1 MDRLILVGG
10 GHAHLYVI
18 QNLKRAIK
26 AQIEVVLISADEK
39 QYYSGMASGVLEG
52 YYTASDMCIDLPR
65 FCQHYNVR
73 FIHATVCAV
82 DFVADQIIYNRHE
95 ILTYKYLSFNTG
107 SEMHSEQLTS
117 GFMIKPLS
125 NIQTIID
132 HMKLIT
138 EQVTSNSKLR
148 ISVVGTGAAGIE
160 MGLAAKN
167 RLEKSNVEVDVTF
180 INARDDLLK
189 GFPQNAS
196 SRLAHI
202 LERQP
207 NIIIMRHEKAVG
219 IEQHLLN
226 LTSGRQIES
235 DVVLIAT
242 GIKGSAFYKNS
253 GFKTD
258 AQGFMVVHPT
268 MQSID
273 ASNVFGAGDC
283 VSVLTESVVPKNG
296 VYAIKQAKVLL
307 INIENKILNQ
317 DLVSY
322 KPQNKYLAII
332 ALKKGQAQLIY
343 GNFTWIGKTPFLLKQ
358 WIDLRYMKKL
368 KRGI

>member
-10 GHAHLYVI
+10 GHAHLHVI

-26 AQIEVVLISADEK
+26 AQLEVVLISADEK

-52 YYTASDMCIDLPR
+52 YYKVSDMCIDLPR
-65 FCQHYNVR
+65 FCKRYNVR
-73 FIHATVCAV
+73 FIQAIVSAI
-82 DFVADQIIYNRHE
+82 DYKAEQIIYNRDE

-125 NIQTIID
+125 NIQMIID
-132 HMKLIT
+132 QLKIMTDQKT
-138 EQVTSNSKLR
+138 ASSKLR
-148 ISVVGTGAAGIE
+148 LAVVGTGAAGIE
-160 MGLAAKN
+160 MGLAVKN

-180 INARDDLLK
+180 INARDKLLK
-189 GFPQNAS
+189 GFHQNAS
-196 SRLAHI
+196 SRLGYI
-202 LERQP
+202 LDRQP
-207 NIIIMRHEKAVG
+207 NVFIQYHEKVFE
-219 IEQHLLN
+219 IDHHLLN

-242 GIKGSAFYKNS
+242 GIMGSAFYKNS
-253 GFKTD
+253 GFSTD

-268 MQSID
+268 LQSID

-283 VSVLTESVVPKNG
+283 VSVLTESMVPKNG
-296 VYAIKQAKVLL
+296 VFAIKQAKVLL
-307 INIENKILNQ
+307 TNIENKIFEQ
-317 DLVSY
+317 VLVTY

-343 GNFTWIGKTPFLLKQ
+343 GNFTWIGKIPFILKQ

-368 KRGI
+368 MRGI